1 MTASRQRQPGRTA
14 RRIAQLVLVAALVAG
29 CATSPTGRRQL
40 MLVSEQTAIAASRQQ
55 YAQTMGQLSSQGKLV
70 TDPAVLKRID
80 TITGRLVAQ
89 AIVMRPDTKSWEWSV
104 QVIDDPKM
112 VNAWCMA
119 GGKMAVYTGLIQ
131 KVDPTDD
138 ELAQVMGHEISHAL
152 ANHTAE
158 RMSVAMASQLGAL
171 AVGIASDSAAGMAA
185 AQSAAAL
192 AITLPN
198 SRSSETEADRIGIE
212 LAAKAGYD
220 PRAAAT
226 LWQKMEK
233 AGGKG
238 PPQFLSTHPAPG
250 NRQATLTALAPQMM
264 QYYQQPGPRPTYQ
277 LVRNIPAP
285 AAGKPKSGTPALR

>member
-1 MTASRQRQPGRTA
+1 VPMKSSIRRSAS
-14 RRIAQLVLVAALVAG
+14 ALLILTLASA
-29 CATSPTGRRQL
+29 CATSPTGRKQL
-40 MLVSEQTAIAASRQQ
+40 MLVSEQTAISASKQQ
-55 YAQTMGQLSSQGKLV
+55 YVQTMGKLQSEGKLV
-70 TDPAVLKRID
+70 TDPKVLKRVD
-80 TITGRLVAQ
+80 TITGRLISQ
-89 AIVMRPDTKSWEWSV
+89 AILMRPDTKSWEWSV

-119 GGKMAVYTGLIQ
+119 GGRMAIYTGLIQ

-158 RMSVAMASQLGAL
+158 RMSVAMVSQVGAL
-171 AVGIASDSAAGMAA
+171 GVGIASDSAAGMAA
-185 AQSAAAL
+185 AQVAAAGL
-192 AITLPN
+192 YTLPN

-226 LWQKMEK
+226 LWQKMGK
-233 AGGKG
+233 AGGSG

-250 NRQATLTALAPQMM
+250 NRQATLSALAPQMM
-264 QYYQQPGPRPTYQ
+264 PYYEAPGPRPMYKLART
-277 LVRNIPAP
+277 PMPTSGA
-285 AAGKPKSGTPALR
+285 KSALK

>member
-1 MTASRQRQPGRTA
+1 MQTAIKRTA
-14 RRIAQLVLVAALVAG
+14 LGLLVLSLVSA

-40 MLVSEQTAIAASRQQ
+40 MLVSEQTAISASKQQ
-55 YAQTMGQLSSQGKLV
+55 YVQTMNKLGSEGKLV
-70 TDPAVLKRID
+70 TDPKVLKRVD
-80 TITGRLVAQ
+80 TITGRLISQ
-89 AIVMRPDTKSWEWSV
+89 AILMRPDTKAWEWSV

-119 GGKMAVYTGLIQ
+119 GGRMAIYTGLIQ

-158 RMSVAMASQLGAL
+158 RMSVAMASQGLAIGA
-171 AVGIASDSAAGMAA
+171 GIATDSAGVMAG
-185 AQSAAAL
+185 AQGVAMLAL
-192 AITLPN
+192 TLPN

-233 AGGKG
+233 AGGGG

-250 NRQATLTALAPQMM
+250 NRQATLAALAPQMM
-264 QYYQQPGPRPTYQ
+264 KFYEAPGPRPMYT
-277 LVRNIPAP
+277 LARSPAP
-285 AAGKPKSGTPALR
+285 ATAPKGTPALR

>member
-1 MTASRQRQPGRTA
+1 MMK
-14 RRIAQLVLVAALVAG
+14 RIAFALVVATLASA
-29 CATSPTGRRQL
+29 CATSPTGRKQL
-40 MLVSEQTAIAASRQQ
+40 MLVSEQTAISASKQQ
-55 YAQTMGQLSSQGKLV
+55 YTQTMGKLKSEGKLV
-70 TDPAVLKRID
+70 TDPKVLKRVD
-80 TITGRLVAQ
+80 TITGRLISQ
-89 AIVMRPDTKSWEWSV
+89 AILMRPDTKAWEWSV

-119 GGKMAVYTGLIQ
+119 GGRMAIYTGLIQ

-185 AQSAAAL
+185 AQGAAAV

-198 SRSSETEADRIGIE
+198 SRTSETEADRIGIE

-233 AGGKG
+233 AGGNG

-250 NRQATLTALAPQMM
+250 NRQATLAALAPQMM
-264 QYYQQPGPRPTYQ
+264 QYYEAPGARPMYA
-277 LVRNIPAP
+277 LVRTPTP
-285 AAGKPKSGTPALR
+285 AAAPKGTPALR